1 MTTSICEEDQH
12 MTNIRKSIVAAFLG
26 LAVAGV
32 LGMGATELYASVASD
47 SGETCPS
54 VCPLDET
61 AAASCP
67 VDKAASCPTSAA
79 GA

>member
-1 MTTSICEEDQH
+1 

-32 LGMGATELYASVASD
+32 LGMGATELYASD